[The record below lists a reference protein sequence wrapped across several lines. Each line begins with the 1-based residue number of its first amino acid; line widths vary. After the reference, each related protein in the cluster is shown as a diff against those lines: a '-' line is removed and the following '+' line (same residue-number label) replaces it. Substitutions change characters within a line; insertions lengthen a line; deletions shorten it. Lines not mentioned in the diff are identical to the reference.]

1 MTKCVMRRR
10 GEGCRIVSGCLPAGS
25 VDRNLL
31 KTECEFRTRAG
42 DEHNRDENLIGGTI
56 MCGIVGYVGEKQA
69 TDFLLEGLAKL
80 EYRGYD
86 SAGIAVFDGNK
97 IRVEKSVGRLAALSD
112 KIKDDVPKGTMGIG
126 HTRWATH
133 GRPSDVNAH
142 PHTDCS
148 GDFVVVHNGIIENY
162 LSLKE
167 ELIEKGHAFKS
178 ETDTEVVAHLL
189 EEVYN
194 GDFVSSVREVL
205 RRVEGSYSLVFMS
218 SKHPGTLI
226 ATKQDNPLVI
236 GIGDGENF
244 IASDIPAIIQRT
256 RRTYI
261 LNDGE
266 LAVLTKD
273 SIKISNRAG
282 EPVTKKVFEVNW
294 NAEAAEKGGYEHF
307 MLKEINEQPKAVR
320 DTMSQRI
327 AKDNMS
333 IVMDELKWDAE
344 YLNSFNKIYIV
355 ACGTAYHAGLVGK
368 FYIEKLARTVVE
380 VDVASEFRYREPI
393 VDENTLFIA
402 VSQSGETSDTLAAMK
417 ESKRLGAKTLALTN
431 VVGSSIAREADQ
443 VLYTWAGPEI
453 AVASTKAYTTQIV
466 LFFMLALYM
475 AQIKGTQ
482 PAERIAELIADLK
495 NIPGQISETL
505 SDVEPI
511 KTFAKQYGFNEDVF
525 YIGRSLDYDVAL
537 EGSLK
542 LKEISYIHAE
552 AYAAG
557 ELKHGTLAL
566 IVEGVP
572 VIALATQ
579 KSVYEKTLSNIK
591 EVKARDAVVIGIAA
605 EGDEEL
611 EKYVDHVI
619 KVPVTDEL
627 LIPILTV
634 VPLQLLAY
642 YAAITRGCDVDK
654 PRNLAKSVTVE

>member
-1 MTKCVMRRR
+1 
-10 GEGCRIVSGCLPAGS
+10 
-25 VDRNLL
+25 
-31 KTECEFRTRAG
+31 
-42 DEHNRDENLIGGTI
+42 
-56 MCGIVGYVGEKQA
+56 MCGIVGYIGSGEA
-69 TDFLLEGLAKL
+69 AEFLLEGLSKL

-86 SAGIAVFDGNK
+86 SAGIAVYDGSDV
-97 IRVEKSVGRLAALSD
+97 RVEKSVGRLAALRD
-112 KIKDDVPKGTMGIG
+112 KIREDMPKGSLGIG

-133 GRPSDVNAH
+133 GRPSDSNAH

-148 GDFVVVHNGIIENY
+148 GDFVIVHNGIIENY
-162 LSLKE
+162 LGLKE
-167 ELIEKGHAFKS
+167 DLIEKGHAFKS

-194 GDFVSSVREVL
+194 GDFEASVREVL
-205 RRVEGSYSLVFMS
+205 RRIEGSYSLVFMS
-218 SKHPGTLI
+218 KKHPDRLI
-226 ATKQDNPLVI
+226 CTKQDNPLVI
-236 GIGDGENF
+236 GLGEGENF
-244 IASDIPAIIQRT
+244 VASDIPAIIART
-256 RRTYI
+256 RRTFI
-261 LNDGE
+261 MNDGE
-266 LAVLTKD
+266 VAVVRKD
-273 SIKISNRAG
+273 SIEITDRRG
-282 EPVTKKVFEVNW
+282 EPVKKKVFEVNW

-307 MLKEINEQPKAVR
+307 MLKEIHEQPKAVR

-327 AKDNMS
+327 AKDGS
-333 IVMDELKWDAE
+333 AIVMDELKWDADF
-344 YLNSFNKIYIV
+344 LNSFNKIYIV

-368 FYIEKLARTVVE
+368 FYIEKLARIVVE
-380 VDVASEFRYREPI
+380 VDVASEFRYRDPV
-393 VDENTLFIA
+393 VDENTLLIV
-402 VSQSGETSDTLAAMK
+402 VSQSGETSDTLAALK
-417 ESKRLGAKTLALTN
+417 ESKRLGAKTLAITN

-453 AVASTKAYTTQIV
+453 AVASTKAYTTQLV
-466 LFFMLALYM
+466 LMFMLALYM
-475 AQIKGTQ
+475 AEIKKTVK
-482 PAERIAELIADLK
+482 PERCRELISLLK
-495 NIPGQISETL
+495 KLPSQVSETL

-511 KTFAKQYGFNEDVF
+511 KTFAKHYGFNEDVF

-537 EGSLK
+537 EGALK
-542 LKEISYIHAE
+542 LKEVSYIHAE

-566 IVEGVP
+566 IIEGVP

-611 EKYVDHVI
+611 EKYVDHVM
-619 KVPVTDEL
+619 KVPETDEL
-627 LIPILTV
+627 LIPLLTV

>member
-1 MTKCVMRRR
+1 
-10 GEGCRIVSGCLPAGS
+10 
-25 VDRNLL
+25 
-31 KTECEFRTRAG
+31 
-42 DEHNRDENLIGGTI
+42 
-56 MCGIVGYVGEKQA
+56 MCGIVGYVGKGQA
-69 TDFLLEGLAKL
+69 SPFLIEGLTKL

-86 SAGIAVFDGNK
+86 SAGIAVYNGTD
-97 IRVEKSVGRLAALSD
+97 IRVEKSVGRLASLKE
-112 KIKDDVPKGTMGIG
+112 KIEGNVPEGCIGIG

-133 GRPSDVNAH
+133 GRPSDRNAH

-162 LSLKE
+162 LALKE
-167 ELIEKGHAFKS
+167 DLIEKGHEFKS

-194 GDFVSSVREVL
+194 GDFEASVREVL
-205 RRVEGSYSLVFMS
+205 RRIEGSYSLVFMS
-218 SKHPGTLI
+218 KRDPDRLI
-226 ATKQDNPLVI
+226 CTKQDNPLVI
-236 GIGDGENF
+236 GLGDGENF
-244 IASDIPAIIQRT
+244 IASDIPAIIART

-261 LNDGE
+261 INDGE
-266 LAVLTKD
+266 MAVVKKD
-273 SIKISNRAG
+273 SVWITNRAG
-282 EPVTKKVFEVNW
+282 EPVTKKVFEVSW

-307 MLKEINEQPKAVR
+307 MLKEIHEQPKAVR
-320 DTMSQRI
+320 DTMSPRI
-327 AKDNMS
+327 AKDNS
-333 IVMDELKWDAE
+333 AIVMDELKWNKE
-344 YLNSFNKIYIV
+344 YLESFNKIYIV

-368 FYIEKLARTVVE
+368 YYIEKLVRVPVE

-393 VDENTLFIA
+393 IDDRTLTIV
-402 VSQSGETSDTLAAMK
+402 VSQSGETSDTLAALK
-417 ESKRLGAKTLALTN
+417 ESKRLGAKTLAVTN

-443 VLYTWAGPEI
+443 VIYTWAGPEI
-453 AVASTKAYTTQIV
+453 AVASTKAYTTQLITM
-466 LFFMLALYM
+466 FMLAAYM
-475 AQIKGTQ
+475 AGIKGTQ
-482 PAERIAELIADLK
+482 TPERIRGLIGKLRD
-495 NIPGQISETL
+495 IPAQVSEIL
-505 SDVEPI
+505 EDVEPI

-525 YIGRSLDYDVAL
+525 FIGRSLDYDVVL
-537 EGSLK
+537 EGALK

-566 IVEGVP
+566 IVEGIP

-579 KSVYEKTLSNIK
+579 KSVYEKTMSNIK

-605 EGDEEL
+605 QGDDEM

-619 KVPVTDEL
+619 KVPETDEL

-634 VPLQLLAY
+634 IPLQLLAY